1 VWAQLWSREIDSVGV
16 LTPSNQAE
24 GHIAGGA
31 IRESLVDPARS
42 EILGTHGISMH
53 GNREVPR
60 SPVGVGEA
68 PPLVGRGVAGRRL
81 AGRGGNALAVSPR

>member
-1 VWAQLWSREIDSVGV
+1 MWAQLWSREIDSAGV

-60 SPVGVGEA
+60 SPVGVGDA
-68 PPLVGRGVAGRRL
+68 PPFRVRGVVFLFYEDSEGKAM
-81 AGRGGNALAVSPR
+81 AVSSR

>member
-1 VWAQLWSREIDSVGV
+1 VRAQLWSREIDSAGV

-60 SPVGVGEA
+60 SPVGVGDA
-68 PPLVGRGVAGRRL
+68 PPFGVRGVVGRCS
-81 AGRGGNALAVSPR
+81 AGRGGNAMAVSPR